1 MRSLDLSEVSA
12 LAPHLQPGA
21 HEPLVL
27 TKDGHAVA
35 AVVPADDDDVES
47 LLLSNNP
54 QFQAILERSQQR
66 LESEGGLS
74 SAEVRQRLGL
84 APADKTAT

>member
-1 MRSLDLSEVSA
+1 MKSLDLSEVSA
-12 LAPHLQPGA
+12 LAPHVQSGA
-21 HEPLVL
+21 HEPLLV
-27 TKDGHAVA
+27 TKDGHTIA

-47 LLLSNNP
+47 LLLSINP

-66 LESEGGLS
+66 LLSEGGLS

-84 APADKTAT
+84 APVGKSAT